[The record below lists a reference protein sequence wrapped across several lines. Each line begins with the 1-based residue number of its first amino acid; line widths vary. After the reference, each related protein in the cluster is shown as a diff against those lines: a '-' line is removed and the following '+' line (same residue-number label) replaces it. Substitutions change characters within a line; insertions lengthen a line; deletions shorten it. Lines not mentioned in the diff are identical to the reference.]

1 MNLELELEFI
11 KLNTAFK
18 KFIKDQSKEKL
29 KRRAQIPFEKLK
41 EHYQKNF

>member
-18 KFIKDQSKEKL
+18 KFIKISDQSKEKL
-29 KRRAQIPFEKLK
+29 KR
-41 EHYQKNF
+41 